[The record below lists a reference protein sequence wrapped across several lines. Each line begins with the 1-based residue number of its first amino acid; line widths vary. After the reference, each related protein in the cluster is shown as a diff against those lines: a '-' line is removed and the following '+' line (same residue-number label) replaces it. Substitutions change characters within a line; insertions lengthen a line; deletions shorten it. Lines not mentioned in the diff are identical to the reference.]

1 MSPYRLITAVV
12 LAALAG
18 SATGCTAIALS
29 STQGDPNPYSGNDAG
44 VGTDGGNYLVDAM
57 TPGDAVTTSPLSPL
71 CTSPSAK
78 CRPDDSKLSS
88 LVSSCGLAPYVDA
101 GTDADASAAPA
112 AKLACRVVYDEQNN
126 KSAPQCVTAGDAN
139 DGDPCTQGSDCKVG
153 FECVGTP
160 GRCRHYCCAPDEC
173 TTLTQN
179 SNGKTY
185 FCDVQPQ
192 AASPAVK
199 VPVCLVAQPCEL
211 LKDKCGTGMTCALV
225 DSNLGTTS
233 CVATGPAQQG
243 QDCEKTHCGANLTCL
258 GALGSRVC
266 ERLCD
271 AMHSCGSTQTCT
283 YKFPALKQ
291 QGVGICQ

>member
-57 TPGDAVTTSPLSPL
+57 TPGDAVTTSPVSPL

-112 AKLACRVVYDEQNN
+112 AKLACPAKLLVVPTLRAAEAV
-126 KSAPQCVTAGDAN
+126 SVPPEVTA
-139 DGDPCTQGSDCKVG
+139 P
-153 FECVGTP
+153 
-160 GRCRHYCCAPDEC
+160 
-173 TTLTQN
+173 
-179 SNGKTY
+179 
-185 FCDVQPQ
+185 
-192 AASPAVK
+192 VK
-199 VPVCLVAQPCEL
+199 VAAVP
-211 LKDKCGTGMTCALV
+211 
-225 DSNLGTTS
+225 
-233 CVATGPAQQG
+233 
-243 QDCEKTHCGANLTCL
+243 
-258 GALGSRVC
+258 
-266 ERLCD
+266 
-271 AMHSCGSTQTCT
+271 
-283 YKFPALKQ
+283 
-291 QGVGICQ
+291 